1 MKIVY
6 TCLQVYHGRPW
17 GALSSICLCS
27 CFITIP
33 VKTLQSLSANSCRWP
48 SPILPLLSFL
58 RVWTIWNSLKFNH
71 FWGVYPRNEMTE
83 TFKNCIWNVN
93 STCIVLTVGSWYIH
107 VFLLRKDE
115 KKRNIYNWYWG
126 LSIYIQ

>member
-17 GALSSICLCS
+17 GPCHLSVCAPVSSLFQRRHYSSSLQTAAGGRRQFWLFCLFCEYERFEILWS
-27 CFITIP
+27 LTIF
-33 VKTLQSLSANSCRWP
+33 C
-48 SPILPLLSFL
+48 
-58 RVWTIWNSLKFNH
+58 
-71 FWGVYPRNEMTE
+71 GVYPRNEMTE